1 MSDPE
6 DDPRFKELMRQIEAV
21 NIPDYP
27 DWKRG
32 LRWGLSAG
40 ITVGILVALFLLV
53 SGRIEEFG
61 RRVIEYGWTVVV
73 IALVVFFTVGAIGAF
88 RPQNLR

>member
-21 NIPDYP
+21 DIPDYP

-73 IALVVFFTVGAIGAF
+73 IALVVFFTVGAIGTF

>member
-40 ITVGILVALFLLV
+40 I
-53 SGRIEEFG
+53 EFG

-73 IALVVFFTVGAIGAF
+73 IALVVFLTVGAIGAF

>member
-1 MSDPE
+1 MRDPE

-21 NIPDYP
+21 DIPDYP

>member
-21 NIPDYP
+21 DIPDYP

-32 LRWGLSAG
+32 VRWGLSAG

-53 SGRIEEFG
+53 SGRIEVFG
-61 RRVIEYGWTVVV
+61 RRVIVYGWTVVV

>member
-21 NIPDYP
+21 DIPDYP

-32 LRWGLSAG
+32 VRWGLSAG

-73 IALVVFFTVGAIGAF
+73 IALVVFLTVGAIGAF

>member
-6 DDPRFKELMRQIEAV
+6 DDPSFKELMRQIEGV
-21 NIPDYP
+21 DIRDYP

-32 LRWGLSAG
+32 VRWGLSAG